1 MKILFL
7 GDLFGRTGRTA
18 AIEALPMLRRRL
30 KADCVI
36 VNAENAAGGFGLTSA
51 IADAVFEAG
60 ADAITLGN
68 HAFDNR
74 EIIPHLAT
82 EPRIVRPTNLP
93 KGAPGR
99 GSTLI
104 DIHDGRRVLVINALG
119 RVFMNPVDCP
129 FSTIEAELEACPIG
143 TACDAAVVD
152 FHAEATSEKCAMG
165 HWCDGRATLVVGT
178 HTHIPTADA
187 QVLPRGTAYQTDS
200 GMCGDFD
207 SVIGV
212 EKSEPLRRFI
222 TGMSSGRFEPAT
234 GDSSICGVFAGCHR
248 DCRRRIFHRH
258 RNVEHGCLCRRFR
271 KRCADCHWLL
281 IRAVRRFAPNWGA

>member
-1 MKILFL
+1 MRILFL
-7 GDLFGRTGRTA
+7 GDLYGRAGRTA
-18 AIEALPMLRRRL
+18 AMKALPRL
-30 KADCVI
+30 KQRLNTDCVI
-36 VNAENAAGGFGLTSA
+36 INAENAAAGYGLTPA

-74 EIIPHLAT
+74 EIIPHLAR
-82 EPRIVRPTNLP
+82 EPRIVRPANLP
-93 KGAPGR
+93 KGAPGQ

-104 DIHDGRRVLVINALG
+104 QLDDGRQVLVVNALG
-119 RVFMNPVDCP
+119 RIFMNPVDDP
-129 FSTIEAELEACPIG
+129 FSVIEEALEACPLG
-143 TACDAAVVD
+143 SGCDASIVD

-165 HWCDGRATLVVGT
+165 HWCDGRATLVIGT

-187 QVLPRGTAYQTDS
+187 QVLSKGTAYQTDA

-212 EKSEPLRRFI
+212 EKSEPLRRFV

-234 GDSSICGVFAGCHR
+234 GDATVCGVF
-248 DCRRRIFHRH
+248 
-258 RNVEHGCLCRRFR
+258 VESDDATGLAKHIAPLRLRGR
-271 KRCADCHWLL
+271 L
-281 IRAVRRFAPNWGA
+281 IEAWPEPAAEPAMLDA

>member
-7 GDLFGRTGRTA
+7 GDLFGRSGRNA
-18 AIEALPMLRRRL
+18 AIDALPRLRKRL

-36 VNAENAAGGFGLTSA
+36 VNAENAAAGFGLTSA

-74 EIIPHLAT
+74 EIIPHLAN
-82 EPRIVRPTNLP
+82 EPRIVRPANLP

-104 DIHDGRRVLVINALG
+104 DLADGRRVLVINALG
-119 RVFMNPVDCP
+119 RIFMNPVDDP
-129 FSTIEAELEACPIG
+129 FSVIESELEACELG

-187 QVLPRGTAYQTDS
+187 QVLPRGTAYQTDA

-212 EKSEPLRRFI
+212 EKTEPMRRFI
-222 TGMSSGRFEPAT
+222 TGMPSGRFEPALGEAT
-234 GDSSICGVFAGCHR
+234 ICGVFVESDDATGLA
-248 DCRRRIFHRH
+248 RRIAPLRLKG
-258 RNVEHGCLCRRFR
+258 RLIE
-271 KRCADCHWLL
+271 AWPDTAPEPQLL
-281 IRAVRRFAPNWGA
+281 DA